1 MNHVIAPEGVTEAES
16 EEPVYRADFAMGE
29 HSARHLRRIL
39 RLYLKGWGL
48 MSVADAAEL
57 ALTELIANVVRHVP
71 GRRCQTFIFRLP
83 RGEGVRVEVADCC
96 PDVPR
101 AVVGDVLDEG
111 GRGLVLVDAL
121 TDKWGVEVRRDGGGK
136 TVWFEC
142 LAAASG
148 LCAGPVT
155 RTARPAPRP

>member
-1 MNHVIAPEGVTEAES
+1 MNHVIAPRTGS

-48 MSVADAAEL
+48 ADVADAAEL
-57 ALTELIANVVRHVP
+57 AFTELIANVVRHVP

-83 RGEGVRVEVADCC
+83 DGEGVRVEVADDC
-96 PDVPR
+96 PKVPV
-101 AVVGDVLDEG
+101 AIEGDVLDEG
-111 GRGLVLVDAL
+111 GRGLVLVAAVA
-121 TDKWGVEVRRDGGGK
+121 DKWGVETRRDGCGK

-142 LAAASG
+142 LAAASRVDP
-148 LCAGPVT
+148 APVT
-155 RTARPAPRP
+155 PPARPAPHP

>member
-1 MNHVIAPEGVTEAES
+1 MNHVISPQGES

-39 RLYLKGWGL
+39 RLYLNGWGL
-48 MSVADAAEL
+48 AGVADAAEL
-57 ALTELIANVVRHVP
+57 AFTELIANVVRHVP
-71 GRRCQTFIFRLP
+71 GRRGQTFIFRLP
-83 RGEGVRVEVADCC
+83 DGEGVRVEVADGC
-96 PDVPR
+96 PKVPR
-101 AVVGDVLDEG
+101 VVESGVLEEG
-111 GRGLVLVDAL
+111 GRGLVLVDAV

-148 LCAGPVT
+148 TGPGPVT
-155 RTARPAPRP
+155 PPARPGPRP

>member
-1 MNHVIAPEGVTEAES
+1 MNHVIAPRTGPS

-48 MSVADAAEL
+48 TAVADAAEL

-83 RGEGVRVEVADCC
+83 GGEGVRVEVADDC
-96 PDVPR
+96 PQLP
-101 AVVGDVLDEG
+101 VVGEGDVFDEG
-111 GRGLVLVDAL
+111 GRGLVLVDAV

-136 TVWFEC
+136 AVWFEC
-142 LAAASG
+142 LAAA
-148 LCAGPVT
+148 PVT
-155 RTARPAPRP
+155 RSALPAPRP

>member
-1 MNHVIAPEGVTEAES
+1 MNHVITPRTES
-16 EEPVYRADFAMGE
+16 EERVYRADFAMGE

-48 MSVADAAEL
+48 MGVADAAEL
-57 ALTELIANVVRHVP
+57 AFTELIANVVRHVP

-83 RGEGVRVEVADCC
+83 DGEGIRVEVADGC
-96 PDVPR
+96 PKVPR
-101 AVVGDVLDEG
+101 VVEGDVLDEG
-111 GRGLVLVDAL
+111 GRGLVLVDAV

-142 LAAASG
+142 RAAA
-148 LCAGPVT
+148 APTTDPGPVT
-155 RTARPAPRP
+155 PPARPVPRR